1 MLPYQDHRTLIPWS
15 KAVYSED
22 KDSDSTNKKGYLVQE
37 TYSSV
42 TFYSMDLKHLLS
54 CVSLSLSLRHTR
66 MIKITSVQ
74 MNVLFNIKKL
84 EQHWYHQAE
93 QAQTKGK
100 EALPCALF
108 ILRITSMPLANYTK
122 VYFYFYTPKLIK
134 PVSLKGFSHIWKPF
148 QKK

>member
-1 MLPYQDHRTLIPWS
+1 
-15 KAVYSED
+15 
-22 KDSDSTNKKGYLVQE
+22 
-37 TYSSV
+37 
-42 TFYSMDLKHLLS
+42 
-54 CVSLSLSLRHTR
+54 
-66 MIKITSVQ
+66 